1 MSVRARGLIFA
12 FTVSIAAWV
21 GLAAIG
27 MRVFNSQTGI
37 DPSMTSSVTR

>member
-1 MSVRARGLIFA
+1 MSVRARGLLFA

-27 MRVFNSQTGI
+27 MRVLNSHSGI
-37 DPSMTSSVTR
+37 DPQMTSSVTP